1 MWGGGGWLKTA
12 TRSLRPKIAL
22 VLFRLMAHVKK
33 TVVARILKVTTIVS
47 SLAMSREA
55 SIVRFSKYEYM
66 L

>member
-1 MWGGGGWLKTA
+1 MCGGGGLKTA
-12 TRSLRPKIAL
+12 TRSLHPKIAL
-22 VLFRLMAHVKK
+22 VLFRLMAHVNN